1 MENQKQTLCQPSGS
15 QSRQALAPVSVDAR
29 RRHRQF
35 LPNRARRT
43 CRWGT
48 FAGQVVSG
56 RRATSEEFGDV
67 VTLEE

>member
-1 MENQKQTLCQPSGS
+1 MERQQQAIRQPSGS
-15 QSRQALAPVSVDAR
+15 QSRQAQAPVPVDAR

-35 LPNRARRT
+35 LPNRVRKT

-56 RRATSEEFGDV
+56 TRATSEEFGDV
-67 VTLEE
+67 VTLEK